1 MTEIVFASSDPNIS
15 KQISSLVKSN
25 QLRPLLPRVY
35 TSNMDDNDAEIVRRN
50 LWKLI
55 AHLFPSSTLS
65 YRSALEFKSSPAGN
79 LYLTGKNRRT
89 YDWPGISLRFTKGP
103 EKLEDD
109 HPIIKGLYVASLE
122 RACLENLLSSR
133 LVKGERR
140 NVEQHILEERLLNI
154 LNTKGEKSLNEFR
167 DRAKEIA
174 QKADWEKAYQKLNKI
189 IGAILSTKTT
199 SSLASSL
206 AKSYALG
213 ESYDPHRLDL
223 FQMLIGELRASS
235 FVDRP
240 QKTNQDQV
248 FLNFAFYES
257 YFSNYIEGTT
267 FTVEEAEE
275 IVYKGQFIANR
286 TGDSHDVQATYEICS
301 NRFEMGIIPKNGVTL
316 LELLRERHQ
325 IVMRG
330 RPDKNPGAFKSRANR
345 AGNSFFVEPSL
356 VIGTLKEGYE
366 LINALKEPFA
376 RAIYMMFLI
385 SEVHPFNDGNGRIAR
400 IMMNAELVRAKQS
413 KLIIPTVYREDYI
426 LNLKRLTQK
435 KDAKA
440 YIRMMEKIHGFSHWL
455 DPKDSSVMRNQL
467 ESSNAF
473 KDSEEGAI
481 KMPPLL

>member
-1 MTEIVFASSDPNIS
+1 MEGD
-15 KQISSLVKSN
+15 
-25 QLRPLLPRVY
+25 
-35 TSNMDDNDAEIVRRN
+35 DAEIVRRN

-65 YRSALEFKSSPAGN
+65 YSSALEFKASPAGN

-103 EKLEDD
+103 ENFEDD
-109 HPIIKGLYVASLE
+109 NPIIEDLYVASLE
-122 RACLENLLSSR
+122 RACLENLQTSR
-133 LVKGERR
+133 LVNGERR
-140 NVEQHILEERLLNI
+140 NVEQAVIEERLLNI
-154 LNTKGEKSLNEFR
+154 LNAKGEKALNAFR

-174 QKADWEKAYQKLNKI
+174 QNNGWEKAYQKLDRI

-199 SSLASSL
+199 SSLDSPL
-206 AKSYALG
+206 AKSHALG
-213 ESYDPHRLDL
+213 EAYDPHRLDL
-223 FQMLIGELRASS
+223 FQMLIGELRANA
-235 FVDRP
+235 FADRP
-240 QKTNQDQV
+240 QKTDKDEA
-248 FLNFAFYES
+248 FLHFSFYES

-267 FTVEEAEE
+267 FTLEEAEE
-275 IVYKGQFIANR
+275 IVYKGQFIENR

-301 NRFEMGIIPKNGVTL
+301 NRFEMGIIPKDGIQL
-316 LELLRERHQ
+316 LDILRERHQ

-330 RPDKNPGAFKSRANR
+330 RPDKEPGAFKSRANR
-345 AGNSFFVEPSL
+345 AGNSFFVEPKL
-356 VIGTLKEGYE
+356 VIGTLKESYQ
-366 LINALKEPFA
+366 LINALTEPFA

-400 IMMNAELVRAKQS
+400 IMMNAELVKAKQS

-435 KDAKA
+435 QDAKA

-455 DPKDSSVMRNQL
+455 DPKDSSIMRNQL

-481 KMPPLL
+481 KMPL